1 MKIVDRYSRQLP
13 VVGEE
18 GQRKIRNTSVAVF
31 GVGGL
36 GTLVARYVVG
46 GGFRKIVLVD
56 FDTVSLPD
64 IHRQILYSTSD
75 VGRPKAEVAARVLRD
90 VNPEVEVEAVSEAIS
105 PELARDVAR
114 RVDVVVDALDNW
126 ASRHVVNKAA
136 VEYKKPLI
144 HGAVQEWYGH
154 VTTVVP
160 GVTPCL
166 EDLFGRFK
174 QLPSCVLGYCPVLG
188 PAVGVVSSIMALEVF
203 KTALGSPSLAGKL
216 LRVDLKHMAFDEIA
230 VARNESCP
238 VCGLGAVAKHLANAP
253 QQ

>member
-1 MKIVDRYSRQLP
+1 MKVLDRYSRQIP

-46 GGFRKIVLVD
+46 GGFKRVLLID

-64 IHRQILYSTSD
+64 LHRQILYTTED
-75 VGRPKAEVAARVLRD
+75 VGRPKAEAAAKALRA
-90 VNPEVEVEAVSEAIS
+90 VNPEVEVVPVAEPIS
-105 PELARDVAR
+105 PDLAEGVLKEVDVA
-114 RVDVVVDALDNW
+114 VDALDNW
-126 ASRHVVNKAA
+126 AARHVVNAAA
-136 VEYKKPLI
+136 VRRGRVLV

-160 GVTPCL
+160 WTTPCL

-174 QLPSCVLGYCPVLG
+174 SLPTCVLGFCPVLG
-188 PAVGVVSSIMALEVF
+188 PAVGVVSSLMALEVF
-203 KTALGSPSLAGKL
+203 NAALGRPALAGKL
-216 LRVDLKHMAFDEIA
+216 LVVDLKHMAFDVLE
-230 VARNESCP
+230 VARNPSCP
-238 VCGLGAVAKHLANAP
+238 VCGV
-253 QQ
+253 

>member
-1 MKIVDRYSRQLP
+1 MKELDRYSRQIP

-36 GTLVARYVVG
+36 GALVARYVVG
-46 GGFRKIVLVD
+46 GGFKRVLLID

-64 IHRQILYSTSD
+64 LHRQILYTTDD
-75 VGRPKAEVAARVLRD
+75 VGKPKAEVAAKVLRE
-90 VNPEVEVEAVSEAIS
+90 VNPEVEVVPVAEPIS
-105 PELARDVAR
+105 PDLAEGVLKEVDVA
-114 RVDVVVDALDNW
+114 VDALDNW
-126 ASRHVVNKAA
+126 AARHVVNAAA
-136 VEYKKPLI
+136 VRRGRVLV

-174 QLPSCVLGYCPVLG
+174 SLPACTAGFCPVLG
-188 PAVGVVSSIMALEVF
+188 PAVGVVASLMALEVF
-203 KTALGSPSLAGKL
+203 NAALGRPALAGKL
-216 LRVDLKHMAFDEIA
+216 LVVDLKRMAFDVLE
-230 VARNESCP
+230 VAWNPSCP
-238 VCGLGAVAKHLANAP
+238 VCGV
-253 QQ
+253 

>member
-1 MKIVDRYSRQLP
+1 MKVLDRYSRQIP

-46 GGFRKIVLVD
+46 GGFKRVLLID

-64 IHRQILYSTSD
+64 LHRQILYTTED
-75 VGRPKAEVAARVLRD
+75 VGRPKAEAAAEALRA
-90 VNPEVEVEAVSEAIS
+90 VNPEVEVVPVAEPIS
-105 PELARDVAR
+105 PDLAEGVLKEVDVA
-114 RVDVVVDALDNW
+114 VDALDNW
-126 ASRHVVNKAA
+126 AARHVVNAAA
-136 VEYKKPLI
+136 VRRGRVLV

-160 GVTPCL
+160 WATPCL

-174 QLPSCVLGYCPVLG
+174 SLPTCVLGFCPVLG
-188 PAVGVVSSIMALEVF
+188 PAVGVVSSLMALEVF
-203 KTALGSPSLAGKL
+203 NAALGRPALAGKL
-216 LRVDLKHMAFDEIA
+216 LVVDLKHMAFDVLE
-230 VARNESCP
+230 VARNPSCP
-238 VCGLGAVAKHLANAP
+238 VCGV
-253 QQ
+253 

>member
-1 MKIVDRYSRQLP
+1 MKVLDRYSRQIP

-46 GGFRKIVLVD
+46 GGFKRVLLID

-64 IHRQILYSTSD
+64 LHRQILYTTDD
-75 VGRPKAEVAARVLRD
+75 VGKPKAEVAAEVLRA
-90 VNPEVEVEAVSEAIS
+90 VSPEVEVVPVAEPIS
-105 PELARDVAR
+105 PDLAEGVLKEVDVA
-114 RVDVVVDALDNW
+114 VDALDNW
-126 ASRHVVNKAA
+126 AARHVVNAAA
-136 VEYKKPLI
+136 VRRGRVLV

-160 GVTPCL
+160 RVTPCL

-174 QLPSCVLGYCPVLG
+174 SLPTCPAGFCPVLG
-188 PAVGVVSSIMALEVF
+188 PAVGVVASLMALEVF
-203 KTALGSPSLAGKL
+203 NAALGRPALAGKL
-216 LRVDLKHMAFDEIA
+216 LVVDLKHMAFDVLE
-230 VARNESCP
+230 VARNPSCP
-238 VCGLGAVAKHLANAP
+238 VCGV
-253 QQ
+253 

>member
-1 MKIVDRYSRQLP
+1 MKVLDRYSRQIP

-46 GGFRKIVLVD
+46 GGFKRVLLID

-64 IHRQILYSTSD
+64 LHRQILYTTED
-75 VGRPKAEVAARVLRD
+75 VGKPKAEVAAKALRA
-90 VNPEVEVEAVSEAIS
+90 VNPEVEVVPVAEPIS
-105 PELARDVAR
+105 PDLAEEVLKE
-114 RVDVVVDALDNW
+114 VDIAVDALDNW
-126 ASRHVVNKAA
+126 AARHVVNAAA
-136 VEYKKPLI
+136 VRRRRVLI

-160 GVTPCL
+160 GATPCL

-174 QLPSCVLGYCPVLG
+174 SLPTCPAGFCPVLG
-188 PAVGVVSSIMALEVF
+188 PAVGVVASLMALEVF
-203 KTALGSPSLAGKL
+203 NAALGKPALAGKL
-216 LRVDLKHMAFDEIA
+216 LVVDLKHVAFDVLE
-230 VARNESCP
+230 VARNPSCP
-238 VCGLGAVAKHLANAP
+238 VCGV
-253 QQ
+253 